1 MDLSAAAGLLLRR
14 GWIPVFLTGLGLAGA
29 LVAAR
34 LQTPLYE
41 GLTRIGLVLSRPGD
55 FAQTQATKEL
65 LASNV
70 EDLKTHDMAAATEA
84 RIGPEGLAK
93 LGLAAGDLHALLDR
107 GRIGASSDINVYEL
121 QVKVRHPEPAVAEA
135 VSRQWAETYVDRRQK
150 ANLQLQLE
158 ERVQAE
164 IRDDSSHSQVAPRRK
179 LLAALGMA
187 LGLGLG
193 LCLMLLLE
201 YLAQAVLAGRR
212 DLEEG
217 LGLAL
222 LGQIPP
228 TASGGRRRGP
238 GPLRRVLADL
248 RPKLAPALRQ
258 AALPLALAV
267 LGAAAA
273 YGFSRLQTPI
283 YRARARVALEPAI
296 GSNWGNAMAV
306 RETMRGFKED
316 IRTFRMAR
324 AVNEALQ
331 LDLAETALL
340 DERRLNVAED
350 TGLFELRIDVFHPDA
365 ETARDIA
372 RTWAEVFI
380 ERHRVADLVR
390 DQRDRTVVRLRD
402 GSIPSSLWSP
412 QPLTNALAGL
422 AMGLLAGI
430 VALWLRHGLRRGL
443 VQGADDLGR
452 RLGVPILGSIPPLG
466 GREA

>member
-1 MDLSAAAGLLLRR
+1 M
-14 GWIPVFLTGLGLAGA
+14 
-29 LVAAR
+29 AAR

-70 EDLKTHDMAAATEA
+70 EDLRTHDMAAATEA
-84 RIGPEGLAK
+84 RLGPEGLAQ
-93 LGLAAGDLHALLDR
+93 LGLAAGDLHELLDR

-121 QVKVRHPEPAVAEA
+121 RVKVRHPDPAVAEA
-135 VSRQWAETYVDRRQK
+135 VSRQWAETYVDRRRK

-179 LLAALGMA
+179 LLAAMGLALGMA
-187 LGLGLG
+187 LGLG
-193 LCLMLLLE
+193 LMLLLE
-201 YLAQAVLAGRR
+201 YLAQAVYTERR
-212 DLEEG
+212 GLEAG
-217 LGLAL
+217 LGLAV

-228 TASGGRRRGP
+228 LAPDGRRRGP
-238 GPLRRVLADL
+238 GPLSRALGDL
-248 RPKLAPALRQ
+248 RPRLGSVLRQ
-258 AALPLALAV
+258 AALPLALAL

-273 YGFSRLQTPI
+273 YGFSRLQTPL

-296 GSNWGNAMAV
+296 GANWGNAMAV

-324 AVNEALQ
+324 TVNEALQ
-331 LDLAETALL
+331 LDLSETALL

-350 TGLFELRIDVFHPDA
+350 TGLFELRIDVFHPDP
-365 ETARDIA
+365 ELARAIA
-372 RTWAEVFI
+372 RAWAEAFI
-380 ERHRVADLVR
+380 EQHRVADLVR

-422 AMGLLAGI
+422 VMGLLAGI
-430 VALWLRHGLRRGL
+430 AALWLRRGLRAAL
-443 VQGADDLGR
+443 VLQAPDLSR
-452 RLGVPILGSIPPLG
+452 QLGTPILGSIPPLG